1 LISDVF
7 KMTIITAFLLHI
19 HIPSFVSDKYHVH
32 KKLLN
37 YILYLVADEKII
49 ILRFDKCFM

>member
-1 LISDVF
+1 
-7 KMTIITAFLLHI
+7 MTIITAFLLHI